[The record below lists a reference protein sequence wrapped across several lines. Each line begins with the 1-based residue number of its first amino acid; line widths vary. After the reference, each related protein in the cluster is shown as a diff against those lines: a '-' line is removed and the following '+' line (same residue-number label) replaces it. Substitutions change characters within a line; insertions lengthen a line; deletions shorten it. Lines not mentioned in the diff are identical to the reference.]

1 MRIFLLTFALLA
13 ACCLLTYGFI
23 ALFMPMTYTADQTAQ
38 LTREVAA
45 LARELEGT
53 TLSDCTPLVQR
64 FSWRF
69 GAQVAVLDAEQR
81 TVLTVRTQDEPGV
94 ELTVSWK
101 DGEAPEAFAYS
112 GDLGDEDAAY
122 TQTIAC
128 SFRFAG
134 DTAAHTLAVSASL
147 ERVNQAVQALG
158 RIWPLIACAVTL
170 LSLLGAAL
178 YARILSTL
186 RAQNEA
192 LQRDM
197 ARERAMEAERCA
209 FFSAASHELR
219 TPITVIKGHLSG
231 MLDASP
237 TSADRDEAL
246 GRCLRATS
254 RLERLV
260 GELLTLSRV
269 NAFSPRAEPV
279 CLSELARLCVREAQ
293 ELFDL
298 RGVAL
303 LPELAPGLYVQG
315 DPSLLQKAVSNVLSN
330 AALYSPPDASARVCL
345 RAQGAFCVLSVENA
359 PSHIPEASLPHL
371 FEAFYRCESSRS
383 RATGGSG
390 LGLYLTRAILA
401 RHGASCRAENTASGV
416 LVEMTFP
423 LAAAPHKAHRR
434 PMKTPHNFAILSS
447 FPAERGKR

>member
-1 MRIFLLTFALLA
+1 MPKLTLRIFLLTFALLA

-38 LTREVAA
+38 LTREVTA
-45 LARELEGT
+45 LARELENT

-69 GAQVAVLDAEQR
+69 GAQTAVLDEAQR
-81 TVLTVRTQDEPGV
+81 AVLTVRAQNDPGI

-101 DGEAPEAFAYS
+101 EGEAPEAFSYS
-112 GDLGDEDAAY
+112 GDLGDGDAAY

-128 SFRFAG
+128 SFRFLG
-134 DTAAHTLAVSASL
+134 DEVPHTLAVSASL
-147 ERVNQAVQALG
+147 ERVNQAAQALG
-158 RIWPLIACAVTL
+158 RIWPLIACAVML

-178 YARILSTL
+178 YARIFSSL

-209 FFSAASHELR
+209 FFSAASHELK

-237 TSADRDEAL
+237 TGADRDEAL
-246 GRCLRATS
+246 GRCLRAAS
-254 RLERLV
+254 RLDRLV

-269 NAFSPRAEPV
+269 SAPDFSPRAEPV
-279 CLSELARLCVREAQ
+279 CLSELARLCVREAR

-303 LPELAPGLYVQG
+303 LPELAPALFVQG
-315 DPSLLQKAVSNVLSN
+315 DPSLLQKAMGNVLAN
-330 AALYSPPDASARVCL
+330 AALYSPAGASACVCL
-345 RAQGAFCVLSVENA
+345 RAEGASCVLSVENA
-359 PSHIPEASLPHL
+359 PAHIPEASLPHL
-371 FEAFYRCESSRS
+371 FEAFYRCEPSRS

-401 RHGASCRAENTASGV
+401 RHGASCRAANTASGV

-423 LAAAPHKAHRR
+423 LAAPLHANHTDGP
-434 PMKTPHNFAILSS
+434 
-447 FPAERGKR
+447 